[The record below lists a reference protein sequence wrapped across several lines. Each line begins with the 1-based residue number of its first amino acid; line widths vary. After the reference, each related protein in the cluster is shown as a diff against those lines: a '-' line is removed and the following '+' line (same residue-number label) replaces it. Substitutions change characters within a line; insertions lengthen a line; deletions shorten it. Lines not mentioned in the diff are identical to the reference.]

1 MSAQHDRVSISSLLT
16 TAFSALQVPFS
27 TKSCILCAVFAMK
40 YGWQHLENIS
50 ELKASPTVVQW
61 PLTCSSSGDALL
73 LVAEEV
79 VGWN

>member
-1 MSAQHDRVSISSLLT
+1 
-16 TAFSALQVPFS
+16 
-27 TKSCILCAVFAMK
+27 MK

-50 ELKASPTVVQW
+50 ELKASPTVVQC